1 MKALL
6 ITFGCSWTEGVGC
19 CYTKGMSNKTYKE
32 SAWSSTINDRLSFRG
47 LLSQKYNLVNR
58 TWATGGSSNQR
69 QFRLAKEFF
78 PSSDFKKLQSEF
90 EKIIVLWGITST
102 ARNELYLN
110 SINSHNDIFYSH
122 DTTESKIMTKY
133 FYNHQHEVN
142 QLLIEIRFWNNYFKS
157 KNINN
162 LWFDTFNHH
171 EYHEISTFNDRF
183 KIDYYCAA
191 GPDWP
196 SFDDYLIGNYDT
208 SNQRIYNKILEIKN
222 ICLEQYKQ
230 PLFIHDK
237 IKNLIFNEKNPRDLL
252 SLLAIKNGQTQIDNN
267 YHMSAFKADS
277 NRIDYLINCDIL
289 NPFSHHPTQ
298 KGHEQIADLL
308 GKHIEEIL

>member
-1 MKALL
+1 MKTLF
-6 ITFGCSWTEGVGC
+6 ITFGCSWTAGVGC

-78 PSSDFKKLQSEF
+78 PSSNFKKLQSEF

-110 SINSHNDIFYSH
+110 SINSHHDIFYSH

-142 QLLIEIRFWNNYFKS
+142 QLLIEIRFWNDYFES

-171 EYHEISTFNDRF
+171 EYHEILTFNDNFNIAYHR
-183 KIDYYCAA
+183 AA

-208 SNQRIYNKILEIKN
+208 SNQKIYNKILEIKN
-222 ICLEQYKQ
+222 ICLEQYKE
-230 PLFIHDK
+230 PLFKHDK
-237 IKNLIFNEKNPRDLL
+237 IKNLIFKDKNPRDLL
-252 SLLAIKNGQTQIDNN
+252 SLLAIKNGKLDIDNN
-267 YHMSAFKADS
+267 YHISDWLIDS
-277 NRIDYLINCDIL
+277 NRVEYLVDIGVL
-289 NPFSHHPTQ
+289 NPYSHHPTQ
-298 KGHEQIADLL
+298 QGHIQISEMLSPY
-308 GKHIEEIL
+308 IESLI